1 MNFKQWL
8 LLSEKIIHNGETYA
22 TVMDLI
28 NKLSDE
34 PNTYLSFQKT
44 PQLEIWPKQHKKY
57 DTPVG
62 IYAYPIKYASE
73 KMENLPFA
81 TENPYIVI
89 FKPTGNI
96 IDNNLTEKQQDD
108 YINKL
113 KQMYPNLDLDQ
124 LKNFQIRSSYSKLW
138 LSVVQIIAPNNPSL
152 QNKIFRKLGIDG
164 FDDSTGTGA
173 IHSSEPVQAV
183 FFRPQT
189 LQKLQVL
196 DNVLHI
202 SLVGKQP
209 LQKYPKRFLKDTNLL
224 KLLLNATNK
233 DEMAKKI
240 IKNNKDLSAGDVTV
254 LLLNVTNTKE
264 IADLLGQNNID
275 KLNDDNIN
283 WLLLNATNKDEIAK
297 LIIQNKKDLTDN
309 DVINLL
315 HYATNKDEMA
325 KLLGSENINKLTDSN
340 INWLLNFATNK
351 DEMRS
356 ILQKYGR
363 I

>member
-1 MNFKQWL
+1 MNFKNWL
-8 LLSEKIIHNGETYA
+8 IFNEKITHEDETYA

-28 NKLSDE
+28 HKLADKS
-34 PNTYLSFQKT
+34 NTYLSFQKT
-44 PQLEIWPKQHKKY
+44 PQLEIWPGQHKKY
-57 DTPVG
+57 KTPVG

-73 KMENLPFA
+73 KLEKLPFA
-81 TENPYIVI
+81 TENPYIII

-96 IDNNLTEKQQDD
+96 IYDNLTEKQQDE
-108 YINKL
+108 YIDKL
-113 KQMYPNLDLDQ
+113 KKMYPNLDLDQ

-164 FDDSTGTGA
+164 FDDSTGTGS
-173 IHSSEPVQAV
+173 IHSFEPVQAV

-209 LQKYPKRFLKDTNLL
+209 LQKYPKSFFQDTNLL
-224 KLLLNATNK
+224 KLLIQATNK

-240 IKNNKDLSAGDVTV
+240 IKNNKELSAGDVTV

-283 WLLLNATNKDEIAK
+283 WLLLNAKNP
-297 LIIQNKKDLTDN
+297 
-309 DVINLL
+309 
-315 HYATNKDEMA
+315 
-325 KLLGSENINKLTDSN
+325 
-340 INWLLNFATNK
+340 